1 MRYEKNSYAA
11 ELNDSAFSSDN
22 VTVTLERTTDGK
34 AKATVTRRVKDNAL
48 YQSGNSFFMR
58 VKVK

>member
-1 MRYEKNSYAA
+1 MMLKHI
-11 ELNDSAFSSDN
+11 
-22 VTVTLERTTDGK
+22 VDGK
-34 AKATVTRRVKDNAL
+34 AKATVTRRVKDNAP

>member
-11 ELNDSAFSSDN
+11 DLNDSALSSDN

-34 AKATVTRRVKDNAL
+34 TKATVARRVKDNAP
-48 YQSGNSFFMR
+48 YQFCGAFFLR